1 MYCIWF
7 LNIYNCD
14 ISYILIIFE
23 KIGLAIHILLFVIG
37 FYILYLRNKY
47 LWKGLYKIKNGN
59 IQFMPIETFIILSL
73 IFFIIRI
80 IYILCKILN
89 ITNFCIIGF
98 LYSMGW
104 FPGMLSYNIYYIK
117 IINSLDIHYKIL
129 LPNKIKMIMFIKI
142 QVILIM
148 IFSTIFST
156 ISGFYFIDNLKIYYI
171 LSGFSH
177 FFIGLGVLIIGIIS
191 LFYCIQQKK
200 ILNLNFS
207 NEVLNSISNMQKIL
221 INLSILAIPV
231 SFIWFYIALNQNN
244 MLQNKIFS
252 IIIVLIWDI
261 LCAPIIISF
270 TYLIIYLEILKK
282 KKLITN

>member
-1 MYCIWF
+1 MHCIWF

-23 KIGLAIHILLFVIG
+23 KIGLIIHILLFLIG
-37 FYILYLRNKY
+37 LYILYLRNKY

-59 IQFMPIETFIILSL
+59 IQFMPIEIFIVLSL

-80 IYILCKILN
+80 IYILCKVLN

-98 LYSMGW
+98 LYSIGW

-117 IINSLDIHYKIL
+117 IINSLDIHYEIL

-156 ISGFYFIDNLKIYYI
+156 ISGIYFIDNVKIYYI
-171 LSGFSH
+171 LSGLSH

-200 ILNLNFS
+200 ILNLNLS

-244 MLQNKIFS
+244 MLQNKSFS
-252 IIIVLIWDI
+252 IIIVLIWDV